1 MHYIP
6 RRDLRYMIPRML
18 LPAHK
23 VQRIFRAIGHFQG
36 LEYTNLLPLQNHIF
50 HATSKAINS
59 LGAPS
64 PACFLMLEILL
75 GTRGGYGAASSFPGH
90 FPRTFNDRTA
100 RSQHG
105 EFLSE
110 RSEVAKGLHSPL
122 WPRPS
127 LDLRSLSPRF
137 ALKR

>member
-1 MHYIP
+1 MGGGIYTP
-6 RRDLRYMIPRML
+6 DLRYMIPRML

-36 LEYTNLLPLQNHIF
+36 LEYTNLLPLQNNIF

-100 RSQHG
+100 RSPTWRVLVREIG
-105 EFLSE
+105 G
-110 RSEVAKGLHSPL
+110 RKGLA
-122 WPRPS
+122 
-127 LDLRSLSPRF
+127 F
-137 ALKR
+137 TFVA